1 MRPHGARRLAAIFV
15 APSFPKNYEEKCES
29 LVGSWIVA
37 LRGLSGTAKAWTFPD
52 EAGRMFSKE
61 SRRYYPGAA
70 LVIKE
75 IH

>member
-1 MRPHGARRLAAIFV
+1 M
-15 APSFPKNYEEKCES
+15 
-29 LVGSWIVA
+29 VGSWIVA